1 MEDGTEAEVLRQI
14 RQYQRSQASKSHTGQ
29 QEETED
35 NFEFCWE
42 QSQAQVAVFT
52 SILLHM

>member
-1 MEDGTEAEVLRQI
+1 MEVEDGTEAEVVRQI

-29 QEETED
+29 HEETED

-42 QSQAQVAVFT
+42 QSQAQVMEFT
-52 SILLHM
+52 